1 MSSLQAMF
9 TAILNMSITASY
21 VAIGVMLVRVL
32 LRKAPKLFSYV
43 LWAAVLF
50 RLVCPLSFSTS
61 FSVLGLLNVDS
72 QNHAGVLEYV
82 PQDIGFM
89 QTPAVQSGIGSL
101 DGAVNA
107 SLPLATPIASV
118 NPMQIWMALLSLIW
132 IAGIAVLL
140 TYSVISYLKIKR
152 RLLTATSVQDNVY
165 ESDRIGTAFVCGFLH
180 PKIYIPVGVGEADL
194 PYILEHERTH
204 IRRRD
209 HLLKP
214 VAFLALILHWFN
226 PLMWLS
232 FALMSRDMEMSCD
245 ESVLQRMSQD
255 ARRGYS
261 SSLLS
266 LSVKRSGIFAANP
279 LAFGESHVKARICN
293 VLNYKKPAFWILVLA
308 VMALVVSMVAFS
320 TNPPNGPTAAD
331 SYSGYSIDALL
342 ANKTPYV
349 GDNSKVVGLIDAMP
363 LPKGMIR
370 DTVALQTSQ
379 VPYEITIHYLIKDAS
394 DAMVNGNLR
403 GDAFQR
409 NAAMLFALIDN
420 VDVIH
425 CRIADQTGQHD
436 GAFYG
441 FSYSRDVA
449 EQWLGEDMRPYS
461 GSAETLK
468 KLIDRIGNTPIEA
481 NLASTATVEAQI
493 EAYLETI
500 MSSPMESSNSQ
511 DYIDAH
517 PAEYASI
524 LNLGDEALT
533 YLLAQFEKG
542 GQNGLKGHIMMALC
556 KELLGDRNNVTD
568 EALSPQAWYEA
579 LPYVGK

>member
-1 MSSLQAMF
+1 MSSLQEMF

-21 VAIGVMLVRVL
+21 VAIGVMLVRGF

-50 RLVCPLSFSTS
+50 RLVCPLSFSTG

-72 QNHAGVLEYV
+72 QNQAGVLEYV

-89 QTPAVQSGIGSL
+89 QTPAVQSGISSL

-107 SLPLATPIASV
+107 ALPQATPIASV
-118 NPMQIWMALLSLIW
+118 NPMQIWIALLSLIW
-132 IAGIAVLL
+132 ISGISVLL
-140 TYSVISYLKIKR
+140 TYSVFSYLKIKR
-152 RLLTATSVQDNVY
+152 RLLTATLVQDNVY
-165 ESDRIGTAFVCGFLH
+165 ESDQIGTAFVCGFLH

-204 IRRRD
+204 IRRKD
-209 HLLKP
+209 HILKP

-245 ESVLQRMSQD
+245 ESVLHRMSQD

-261 SSLLS
+261 GSLLS
-266 LSVKRSGIFAANP
+266 LSVKGSGLFAANP
-279 LAFGESHVKARICN
+279 LAFGESHVKARIHN
-293 VLNYKKPAFWILVLA
+293 VLNYKKPAFWVMVLA
-308 VMALVVSMVAFS
+308 VIALVVSIVAFS
-320 TNPPNGPTAAD
+320 SNPPKSSTAPEV
-331 SYSGYSIDALL
+331 YSGYSIDALL

-363 LPKGMIR
+363 LPKGIVR

-379 VPYEITIHYLIKDAS
+379 EPYEITINYLMKDAS

-403 GDAFQR
+403 GNDFER

-436 GAFYG
+436 GA
-441 FSYSRDVA
+441 SYTLDFTRDRTN
-449 EQWLGEDMRPYS
+449 QWLGVDMRPYS
-461 GSAETLK
+461 GSADTLK
-468 KLIDRIGNTPIEA
+468 KLIDRISSTPIQA
-481 NLASTATVEAQI
+481 NPASPTTVEAQI
-493 EAYLETI
+493 EANLEVI
-500 MSSPMESSNSQ
+500 MSSPMESSDSQ

-517 PAEYASI
+517 PAEYQGI

-533 YLLAQFEKG
+533 YMMAQFEKG
-542 GQNGLKGHIMMALC
+542 GQTGLKGHIMMALC
-556 KELLGDRNNVTD
+556 KDLLGDKNKVAEVYR
-568 EALSPQAWYEA
+568 SPQEWYEA
-579 LPYVGK
+579 LSNSEK

>member
-1 MSSLQAMF
+1 MSSLQEMF

-21 VAIGVMLVRVL
+21 VAIGVMLVRSL
-32 LRKAPKLFSYV
+32 MKKAPKLFSYV
-43 LWAAVLF
+43 LWGAVLF
-50 RLVCPLSFSTS
+50 RLVCPLSFSTG

-72 QNHAGVLEYV
+72 RNPAGVLEYV
-82 PQDIGFM
+82 PQNIGFI
-89 QTPAVQSGIGSL
+89 QTPTVQSGIGSL

-107 SLPLATPIASV
+107 SLPQATPIASV
-118 NPMQIWMALLSLIW
+118 NPMQLWMALLSLIW

-140 TYSVISYLKIKR
+140 AYSVFTYLKIKR
-152 RLLTATSVQDNVY
+152 RLLTATLVQDNVY
-165 ESDRIGTAFVCGFLH
+165 ESDQIGTAFVCGFLH

-194 PYILEHERTH
+194 PHILEHERTH
-204 IRRRD
+204 IRRKD

-214 VAFLALILHWFN
+214 IAFLALILHWFN

-261 SSLLS
+261 GSLLS
-266 LSVKRSGIFAANP
+266 LSVKGSGLFAANP
-279 LAFGESHVKARICN
+279 LAFGESHVKARIHN
-293 VLNYKKPAFWILVLA
+293 VLNYKKPAFWVMVLA
-308 VMALVVSMVAFS
+308 VIALVISMVAFS
-320 TNPPNGPTAAD
+320 TNPPNGATAPD
-331 SYSGYSIDALL
+331 LYSGYSIDALL

-349 GDNSKVVGLIDAMP
+349 GDNSKVVALIDAMP
-363 LPKGMIR
+363 LPKGIVR
-370 DTVALQTSQ
+370 DTVALQTSHE
-379 VPYEITIHYLIKDAS
+379 PYEITIHYLMKDAS

-420 VDVIH
+420 VDGIH
-425 CRIADQTGQHD
+425 CKIADQTGQHD

-449 EQWLGEDMRPYS
+449 EQWLGEDVRPYS
-461 GSAETLK
+461 ASGDRLK
-468 KLIDRIGNTPIEA
+468 ALIDRINNIPMEA
-481 NLASTATVEAQI
+481 NLVSPETVEAQI
-493 EAYLETI
+493 DAYLEVI
-500 MSSPMESSNSQ
+500 MSSPMESSNPQ

-517 PAEYASI
+517 PAEYQSI
-524 LNLGDEALT
+524 LNWGDEALT

-556 KELLGDRNNVTD
+556 KDLLGDRNNVMD

-579 LPYVGK
+579 IN

>member
-1 MSSLQAMF
+1 MSSLQGMF

-43 LWAAVLF
+43 LWAVVLF
-50 RLVCPLSFSTS
+50 RLVCPLSFSS
-61 FSVLGLLNVDS
+61 GFSILGLLDVDS
-72 QNHAGVLEYV
+72 RTHAALLEYV

-89 QTPAVQSGIGSL
+89 KTPAIQSGFGSV

-107 SLPLATPIASV
+107 SLPQATPIASV
-118 NPMQIWMALLSLIW
+118 NPMQIWMQLLSMIW
-132 IAGIAVLL
+132 IAGIVVLL
-140 TYSVISYLKIKR
+140 TYSVLSYIKIKR
-152 RLLTATSVQDNVY
+152 QLLTATRVKDNIY
-165 ESDRIGTAFVCGFLH
+165 ESDQIRTAFVCGFLH
-180 PKIYIPVGVGEADL
+180 PKIYIALGVEEADL
-194 PYILEHERTH
+194 PYLLEHERTH
-204 IRRRD
+204 IRRKD
-209 HLLKP
+209 HLVKP
-214 VAFLALILHWFN
+214 FAFFALILHWFN

-261 SSLLS
+261 GSLLS
-266 LSVKRSGIFAANP
+266 LSVKGSGLFAANP
-279 LAFGESHVKARICN
+279 LAFGESHVKARIKN
-293 VLNYKKPAFWILVLA
+293 VLNYKKPAFWVMVLA
-308 VMALVVSMVAFS
+308 VIALVVSILAFS
-320 TNPPNGPTAAD
+320 TNPPKGATAPD
-331 SYSGYSIDALL
+331 LYSGYSIDALL

-363 LPKGMIR
+363 LPKGIVR

-379 VPYEITIHYLIKDAS
+379 VPYGITINFIMKDAS

-425 CRIADQTGQHD
+425 CKIADQTGRPD

-449 EQWLGEDMRPYS
+449 EQWLGGDVRTYS

-481 NLASTATVEAQI
+481 NPASTATVEAQI
-493 EAYLETI
+493 EAYLEVI

-517 PAEYASI
+517 PAEYQGI

-556 KELLGDRNNVTD
+556 KDLLGDRDNVTE

-579 LPYVGK
+579 LSYVGK

>member
-1 MSSLQAMF
+1 MSSLQGMF
-9 TAILNMSITASY
+9 TTILNMSITASY
-21 VAIGVMLVRVL
+21 VAIGVMLVRNL

-50 RLVCPLSFSTS
+50 RLICPLSFSS
-61 FSVLGLLNVDS
+61 GLSVLGLLNVDS
-72 QNHAGVLEYV
+72 RNPAALLEYL
-82 PQDIGFM
+82 PQKIDFM
-89 QTPAVQSGIGSL
+89 QTPTVQSGISRL

-107 SLPLATPIASV
+107 SLPQATPIASV
-118 NPMQIWMALLSLIW
+118 NPMQLWMALLSLIW

-140 TYSVISYLKIKR
+140 VYSVFSYLKIKR
-152 RLLTATSVQDNVY
+152 RLLTATRVQDNVY
-165 ESDRIGTAFVCGFLH
+165 ESDQIGTAFVCGFLH
-180 PKIYIPVGVGEADL
+180 PKIYVPVGVGEADL

-204 IRRRD
+204 IRRKD

-245 ESVLQRMSQD
+245 EGVLHRMSQD

-261 SSLLS
+261 GSLLS
-266 LSVKRSGIFAANP
+266 LSVKGSGLFAANP
-279 LAFGESHVKARICN
+279 LAFGESHVKARIHN
-293 VLNYKKPAFWILVLA
+293 VLNYKKPAFWVMVLA
-308 VMALVVSMVAFS
+308 VTALVVSMIAFS
-320 TNPPNGPTAAD
+320 TNPPNGPTAPD
-331 SYSGYSIDALL
+331 LYSGYSIDALM

-349 GDNSKVVGLIDAMP
+349 GDNSKVVALIDAMP
-363 LPKGMIR
+363 LPKGITR
-370 DTVALQTSQ
+370 DTVALQTGHE
-379 VPYEITIHYLIKDAS
+379 PYEITVYYIMKDAS
-394 DAMVNGNLR
+394 GATVNGAIQ

-425 CRIADQTGQHD
+425 CKIADQTGQHD

-449 EQWLGEDMRPYS
+449 EQWLGEDVRPYS
-461 GSAETLK
+461 ASADTLK
-468 KLIDRIGNTPIEA
+468 KLIDRISSTPIQE
-481 NLASTATVEAQI
+481 NPASLATVEAQI
-493 EAYLETI
+493 EADLEVI

-556 KELLGDRNNVTD
+556 KDLLGDRNNVTD
-568 EALSPQAWYEA
+568 EALSPQQWYDA
-579 LPYVGK
+579 LSYAGK

>member
-1 MSSLQAMF
+1 MSSLQDIF

-21 VAIGVMLVRVL
+21 VAIAVMLVRVL
-32 LRKAPKLFSYV
+32 LRKAPKLFSYA

-50 RLVCPLSFSTS
+50 RLVCPLTFSTG
-61 FSVLGLLNVDS
+61 FSILGLLNVDP
-72 QNHAGVLEYV
+72 QNHARMLEYV

-89 QTPAVQSGIGSL
+89 QTPAVQFGIGSL

-165 ESDRIGTAFVCGFLH
+165 ASDQIGTAFVCGFLH

-461 GSAETLK
+461 ASAETLK

-556 KELLGDRNNVTD
+556 KELLGDRNNVT
-568 EALSPQAWYEA
+568 EVYRSPQEWYQALSYAGQ
-579 LPYVGK
+579 

>member
-1 MSSLQAMF
+1 MSSLQGMF

-21 VAIGVMLVRVL
+21 VAIGVMLVRSL
-32 LRKAPKLFSYV
+32 LWKAPKLFSYV

-50 RLVCPLSFSTS
+50 RLICPLSFSTG

-82 PQDIGFM
+82 PQNIGFM
-89 QTPAVQSGIGSL
+89 QTPAVQSGISSL

-107 SLPLATPIASV
+107 SLPQATPIASV
-118 NPMQIWMALLSLIW
+118 NPMQIWMALISLIW
-132 IAGIAVLL
+132 IAGVALL
-140 TYSVISYLKIKR
+140 LAYSVFSYIRIKR
-152 RLLTATSVQDNVY
+152 KLLTATLVQDNVY
-165 ESDRIGTAFVCGFLH
+165 ESDQIGTAFVCGFLH

-194 PYILEHERTH
+194 PNILEHERIH
-204 IRRRD
+204 IRRKD

-214 VAFLALILHWFN
+214 IAFLALILHWFN

-261 SSLLS
+261 GSLLS
-266 LSVKRSGIFAANP
+266 LSVKRSGLFAANP
-279 LAFGESHVKARICN
+279 LAFGESHVKARIHN
-293 VLNYKKPAFWILVLA
+293 VLNYKKPAFWVMVLA
-308 VMALVVSMVAFS
+308 VIALVVSFVAFS
-320 TNPPNGPTAAD
+320 TNPPKGSTAPD
-331 SYSGYSIDALL
+331 IYSGYSIEALL

-363 LPKGMIR
+363 LPKGIVR

-379 VPYEITIHYLIKDAS
+379 VPYEITINYLMKDAT
-394 DAMVNGNLR
+394 DALVNGNLR

-425 CRIADQTGQHD
+425 CKIADQTGQQD

-441 FSYSRDVA
+441 FSYSRDVT
-449 EQWLGEDMRPYS
+449 EQWLGEDVQPYS
-461 GSAETLK
+461 ASADTLK
-468 KLIDRIGNTPIEA
+468 KLIDRISNTPMEA
-481 NLASTATVEAQI
+481 NLVSTATVEAQI
-493 EAYLETI
+493 EAYLEVI

-517 PAEYASI
+517 PAEYEGI

-533 YLLAQFEKG
+533 YLMAQFEKG

-556 KELLGDRNNVTD
+556 KELLGDRNDVT
-568 EALSPQAWYEA
+568 EAYRSPQQWYET
-579 LPYVGK
+579 LSYDGK

>member
-1 MSSLQAMF
+1 MSSLQDIF

-21 VAIGVMLVRVL
+21 VAIAVMLVRVL
-32 LRKAPKLFSYV
+32 LRKAPKLFSYA

-50 RLVCPLSFSTS
+50 RLVCPLTFSTG
-61 FSVLGLLNVDS
+61 FSILGLLNVDP
-72 QNHAGVLEYV
+72 QNHARMLEYV

-89 QTPAVQSGIGSL
+89 QTPAVQFGIGSL

-165 ESDRIGTAFVCGFLH
+165 ASDQIGTAFVCGFLH

-409 NAAMLFALIDN
+409 NAVMLFALIDN

-461 GSAETLK
+461 ASAETLK

-556 KELLGDRNNVTD
+556 KELLGDRNNVT
-568 EALSPQAWYEA
+568 EVYRSPQEWYQALSYAGQ
-579 LPYVGK
+579 